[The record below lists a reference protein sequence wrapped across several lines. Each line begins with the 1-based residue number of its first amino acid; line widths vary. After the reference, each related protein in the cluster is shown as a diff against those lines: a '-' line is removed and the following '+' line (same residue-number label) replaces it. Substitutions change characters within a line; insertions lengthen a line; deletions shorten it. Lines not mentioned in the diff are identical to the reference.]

1 MVFRLKQQN
10 CEGFSVLEVLSLLAE
25 QSLSKESDVPY
36 LSGSQNLWHPFKK
49 LEIVKSH
56 GAQTF
61 HKIPEMFAILFLM
74 SDPSLLQP

>member
-1 MVFRLKQQN
+1 M
-10 CEGFSVLEVLSLLAE
+10 EVLSLPAE
-25 QSLSKESDVPY
+25 QSLSKEFDVPY
-36 LSGSQNLWHPFKK
+36 LLGSQNLWHPFKK

-61 HKIPEMFAILFLM
+61 QKILEMFAVLFPM